1 MPITIIVYCIILFN
15 IVVFAVAYN
24 TPGILPERKKN
35 MVKRFE
41 ELEFKDDFM
50 FCIIMKNPK
59 YCKPFLETVLGV
71 KINHIEY
78 PSSQESIDLSLDAK
92 SVRLDV
98 YVEDGKGTVY
108 NIEMQTANK
117 YNLPK
122 RMRYYQGII
131 DLNILEKG
139 RDYRDLKKS
148 YVIFVCTF
156 DLFGKGRH
164 VYTFEN
170 RCVQDL
176 GLALGDDTVKIILN
190 TKGTEEDVSQ
200 DMKELLDFI
209 DGKGAGATGFTRDL
223 EEAVQSVRKNE
234 KWRVDYMTLQMSYQE
249 KFEEGYERG
258 IECGIEQGIEQ
269 GIERGI
275 EQEREEL
282 ALRMVREGELPAEKI
297 AMYTGLSLKKIKEF
311 QEMMQS
317 V

>member
-15 IVVFAVAYN
+15 IVVFAVADN
-24 TPGILPERKKN
+24 TLGILPERKKN

-258 IECGIEQGIEQ
+258 IEHGK
-269 GIERGI
+269 
-275 EQEREEL
+275 EEL

-297 AMYTGLSLKKIKEF
+297 AMYTGLSQKKIKEF
-311 QEMMQS
+311 QEMLQS

>member
-1 MPITIIVYCIILFN
+1 
-15 IVVFAVAYN
+15 
-24 TPGILPERKKN
+24 

-78 PSSQESIDLSLDAK
+78 PSAQESIDLSLDAK

-98 YVEDGKGTVY
+98 YVEDGEGTVY

-117 YNLPK
+117 HNLPK
-122 RMRYYQGII
+122 RMRYYQGVI

-170 RCVQDL
+170 RCVLDL

-190 TKGTEEDVSQ
+190 TKGTEDDVNQ
-200 DMKELLDFI
+200 EMKELLDFI
-209 DGKGAGATGFTRDL
+209 DGKGAGTGFTREL
-223 EEAVQSVRKNE
+223 EEAVQSARGNE
-234 KWRVDYMTLQMSYQE
+234 KWRIDYMTLQMSYQE
-249 KFEEGYERG
+249 KFEEGL
-258 IECGIEQGIEQ
+258 EQGRIES
-269 GIERGI
+269 
-275 EQEREEL
+275 
-282 ALRMVREGELPAEKI
+282 ALRMVEEGELPTEKI
-297 AMYTGLSLKKIKEF
+297 AMYTGLSLKQVRELKEK
-311 QEMMQS
+311 MHI

>member
-15 IVVFAVAYN
+15 IVVFAVADN
-24 TPGILPERKKN
+24 TFGILPERKKN

-164 VYTFEN
+164 VYMFEN

-258 IECGIEQGIEQ
+258 IEHGK
-269 GIERGI
+269 
-275 EQEREEL
+275 EEL

-311 QEMMQS
+311 QEMLQS

>member
-15 IVVFAVAYN
+15 IVVFAVADN
-24 TPGILPERKKN
+24 TLGILPERKKN

-209 DGKGAGATGFTRDL
+209 DGKGAGATGFIRDL

-258 IECGIEQGIEQ
+258 IECGIER

-282 ALRMVREGELPAEKI
+282 ALRMVRKGELPAEKI

-311 QEMMQS
+311 QKMLQS

>member
-15 IVVFAVAYN
+15 IVVFAVADN
-24 TPGILPERKKN
+24 TLGILPERKKN

-258 IECGIEQGIEQ
+258 IECGIER

-311 QEMMQS
+311 QEMLQS

>member
-15 IVVFAVAYN
+15 IVVFAVADN
-24 TPGILPERKKN
+24 TLGILPERKKN

-209 DGKGAGATGFTRDL
+209 DGKGAGTTGFTRDL

-258 IECGIEQGIEQ
+258 IEHGK
-269 GIERGI
+269 
-275 EQEREEL
+275 EEL

-311 QEMMQS
+311 QEMLQS

>member
-15 IVVFAVAYN
+15 IVVFAVADN
-24 TPGILPERKKN
+24 TLGILPERKKN

-200 DMKELLDFI
+200 DMKEQADFI

-258 IECGIEQGIEQ
+258 IEHGK
-269 GIERGI
+269 
-275 EQEREEL
+275 EEL

-311 QEMMQS
+311 QEMLQS

>member
-1 MPITIIVYCIILFN
+1 MARELEEAADCLKHKRQ
-15 IVVFAVAYN
+15 
-24 TPGILPERKKN
+24 RKKN

-78 PSSQESIDLSLDAK
+78 PSAQESIDLSLDAK

-98 YVEDGKGTVY
+98 YVEDGEGTVY

-117 YNLPK
+117 HNLPK
-122 RMRYYQGII
+122 RMRYYQGVI

-190 TKGTEEDVSQ
+190 TKGTEDDVNQ
-200 DMKELLDFI
+200 EMKELLDFI
-209 DGKGAGATGFTRDL
+209 DGKGAGTGFTREL
-223 EEAVQSVRKNE
+223 EEAVQSARGNE
-234 KWRVDYMTLQMSYQE
+234 KWRIDYMTLQMSYQE

-258 IECGIEQGIEQ
+258 IEQ
-269 GIERGI
+269 GIERGIEQGI

-282 ALRMVREGELPAEKI
+282 ALRMVEEGELPAEKI
-297 AMYTGLSLKKIKEF
+297 AMYTGLSLKQVRELKEK
-311 QEMMQS
+311 MHI

>member
-15 IVVFAVAYN
+15 IVVFAVADN
-24 TPGILPERKKN
+24 TLGILPERKKN

-258 IECGIEQGIEQ
+258 IEHGK
-269 GIERGI
+269 
-275 EQEREEL
+275 EEL

-311 QEMMQS
+311 QEMLQS